1 MSGEVPHGVHQTASR
16 GNPARENQMQRPYL
30 DASPRESRWA
40 LPAGDRQTRPRR
52 QGIPD
57 SVSLLAARR
66 VGHATVAASPQAR
79 VEVTARR
86 GDEGYEAPYAL
97 VIFAVLGI
105 ACAIVAIVSWRQPGH
120 TTATMA
126 FYGAFFL
133 ANACSFLYTTR
144 RGKCQVWDEILDG
157 LRAEDE
163 RAAADRGHGA
173 RRFPVLGEERE
184 SVRVLH
190 DGHAAGDDV
199 YRQQQLHGRV
209 D

>member
-1 MSGEVPHGVHQTASR
+1 M
-16 GNPARENQMQRPYL
+16 
-30 DASPRESRWA
+30 
-40 LPAGDRQTRPRR
+40 
-52 QGIPD
+52 
-57 SVSLLAARR
+57 
-66 VGHATVAASPQAR
+66 
-79 VEVTARR
+79 TARR
-86 GDEGYEAPYAL
+86 GDDGYDAPYAL

-199 YRQQQLHGRV
+199 YRQQQLHGRIDV
-209 D
+209 GRLRLGSIRHSSQARYPKMPPMAAVRTIGAVWRTRWPVPSTNSAPTMWTVARERLRPVTS